1 MDACPISPWWRRCGG
16 HSWIKQGS
24 GVLLLGT
31 VRSDELEPR
40 SQLAADLS
48 ALGRD
53 LPVSQVS
60 LQALSQ
66 AETLQLVQAIAGE
79 GAHSTN
85 SGGERREHATAL
97 PSASGASPAPETK
110 LSALGDFLFAQTRG
124 QPLYLLETLK
134 LLRERE
140 LLGPRRGAAGTQR
153 AEPCPDLAAALAE
166 GDSHDAPCPDQCGSH

>member
-1 MDACPISPWWRRCGG
+1 LALLCLCLVLPPPPRSTLFPYTQLFRSLFDALAQRAPLVLFLEDLHWIDGASLDLVRYLG
-16 HSWIKQGS
+16 HSWIKHGS
-24 GVLLLGT
+24 RVLLLGT
-31 VRSDELEPR
+31 VRSDQLEPR
-40 SQLAADLS
+40 SQLAAELS
-48 ALGRD
+48 DLGRD

-110 LSALGDFLFAQTRG
+110 LSAL
-124 QPLYLLETLK
+124 
-134 LLRERE
+134 
-140 LLGPRRGAAGTQR
+140 
-153 AEPCPDLAAALAE
+153 
-166 GDSHDAPCPDQCGSH
+166 